1 MKIIFPYDIDQ
12 DEQDKRCQE
21 MTKTI
26 REASPS
32 DLEATLAVERAA
44 FGSDIE
50 ANLVRDLLNDDS
62 ALPSL
67 SLLAFEHD
75 TAIGHIL
82 FTRAK
87 FDPVSNLSI
96 SIMAPLAIIPEKQK
110 QGIGTQ
116 LIQAG
121 LNRLKGS
128 ATDLVFVLG
137 YPAYYNRHGFEP
149 AIPHGWHPPYDLP
162 EKDNDAW
169 MVQSLSSSL
178 PSFDGPISKVIAA
191 DSLMKPEYWR
201 E

>member
-1 MKIIFPYDIDQ
+1 MEVLFTRDIDH

-21 MTKTI
+21 TTMTI

-44 FGSDIE
+44 FASNVE

-62 ALPSL
+62 ALPTL

-75 TAIGHIL
+75 IAVGHIL
-82 FTRAK
+82 FTQAK
-87 FDPVSNLSI
+87 LDPVSNISI

-110 QGIGTQ
+110 LGIGTQ

-121 LNRLKGS
+121 LKHLKES

-137 YPAYYNRHGFEP
+137 HPAYYTRHGFEP
-149 AIPHGWHPPYDLP
+149 AIPHGWYPPYDLP
-162 EKDNDAW
+162 EKDHDAW
-169 MVQSLSSSL
+169 MVHSLSSSL
-178 PSFDGPISKVIAA
+178 PSFDAPISIVIAA